1 MSLIS
6 FDFNANLLEN
16 KKLIKDFSNIFF
28 AITLFHVY
36 LIKVIG

>member
-6 FDFNANLLEN
+6 FEFNAKLLGN
-16 KKLIKDFSNIFF
+16 KKLKDFSNIFS